1 MTLLH
6 NILRILKKFRRIYF
20 SPEIIVKHKVDQ
32 EFLIWSQKIY
42 TNTGDSE
49 PRTHSLVS
57 ICMAFQAIKQSYFI
71 KDNNSDP
78 DDNEYII
85 DRFRID
91 T

>member
-6 NILRILKKFRRIYF
+6 NILRILKNSVEYIF

-78 DDNEYII
+78 DDTEYII